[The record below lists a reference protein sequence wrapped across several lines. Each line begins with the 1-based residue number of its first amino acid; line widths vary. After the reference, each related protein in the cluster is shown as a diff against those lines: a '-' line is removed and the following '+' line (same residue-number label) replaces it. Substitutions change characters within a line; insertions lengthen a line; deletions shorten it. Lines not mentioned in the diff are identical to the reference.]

1 MNRRC
6 VSTDKTAAATGSGTS
21 GTRTRRLMNGAVILA
36 VGSIIAKLLGAFYRV
51 PLTNILGTEGMGMY
65 QLVFPVYALFMTMST
80 AGIPT
85 ALSRIVAEKKA
96 QGEGAKKYLA
106 SALITLLALSALA
119 GLLVTALSSVLARW
133 QGNEATAYGYIVIA
147 PSIFFVGIIA
157 GFRGWFQGEMYMV
170 PTAVSNIVEQS
181 VKLAVGIG
189 LAVAFSD
196 RGMQAAVFGALA
208 GITVSE
214 IVAALYLAVTYI
226 VRSRKES
233 SAKER
238 LRLNRREAVGMFKV
252 AFPIAVL
259 GLMMPL
265 SSFCDSLIVV
275 NALKWGG
282 AATSAATAWY
292 GLYSGPVASLVNMPV
307 VIIMSLA
314 IAAVPS
320 VSLSRAER
328 DLSAVLVKSRMS
340 VKLVYTVGVPAALFF
355 MVFGRSILSLLYPA
369 LSDGDILLGYR
380 LLMVSSFGIVLS
392 GATQIYISLLQGL
405 DKTVSAIKSLFA
417 AIIVK
422 IVLSL
427 VLVRFVGIMGAAA
440 ASVAMGVVSLA
451 LCNVSFSRY
460 TGVRLEKNIA
470 QIMLAGVIMALT
482 GLVVREY
489 VPTDMAKIAVGAAVS
504 VLLYLWLTTLFGVF
518 SEDEFYALP
527 LGKYLVRFRRK
538 IRFWEQN
545 L

>member
-1 MNRRC
+1 MR
-6 VSTDKTAAATGSGTS
+6 DKGGVTKSAAAASGLRS
-21 GTRTRRLMNGAVILA
+21 RRLMSGAVILA
-36 VGSIIAKLLGAFYRV
+36 AGSIIAKLLGAFYRV
-51 PLTNILGTEGMGMY
+51 PLTNILGAEGMGMY

-96 QGEGAKKYLA
+96 QGEGARKYLV
-106 SALITLLALSALA
+106 SALITLLAMSALA

-133 QGNEATAYGYIVIA
+133 QGNEATASGYIVIA

-170 PTAVSNIVEQS
+170 PTAASNIIEQT

-189 LAVAFSD
+189 LAVAFSP

-214 IVAALYLAVTYI
+214 IVAALYLVVTFL
-226 VRSRKES
+226 VRSRREGGGR
-233 SAKER
+233 ER
-238 LRLNRREAVGMFKV
+238 LRLNREEAAGMFRV
-252 AFPIAVL
+252 AFPIALL
-259 GLMMPL
+259 GLMLPF

-282 AATSAATAWY
+282 AATSAATAQY
-292 GLYSGPVASLVNMPV
+292 GLYSGPVSSLVNMPV
-307 VIIMSLA
+307 VITMSLA

-320 VSLSRAER
+320 VSLSRTER
-328 DLSAVLVKSRMS
+328 DLSAILTKSRLS
-340 VKLVYTVGVPAALFF
+340 VKLVYLVGVPAALFL
-355 MVFGRSILSLLYPA
+355 MVFGRNVLSLLYPA
-369 LSDGDILLGYR
+369 LSDADILLSYR
-380 LLMVSSFGIVLS
+380 LLAVSSFGIVLS

-405 DKTVSAIKSLFA
+405 DKTVSAVKSLFF

-422 IVLSL
+422 IALSL
-427 VLVRFVGIMGAAA
+427 LLVRFTGIVGAAA
-440 ASVAMGVVSLA
+440 ASVAMGAVSLV
-451 LCNVSFSRY
+451 LCNVTFARY
-460 TGVRLEKNIA
+460 TGMRLEKNIA
-470 QIMLAGVIMALT
+470 QTMLAGVIMALT

-489 VPTDMAKIAVGAAVS
+489 VPTDMGKIAVGAV
-504 VLLYLWLTTLFGVF
+504 VCGLLYLWLTTLFGVF
-518 SEDEFYALP
+518 SEEEFYSLP
-527 LGKYLVRFRRK
+527 LGKHLVRFRKK